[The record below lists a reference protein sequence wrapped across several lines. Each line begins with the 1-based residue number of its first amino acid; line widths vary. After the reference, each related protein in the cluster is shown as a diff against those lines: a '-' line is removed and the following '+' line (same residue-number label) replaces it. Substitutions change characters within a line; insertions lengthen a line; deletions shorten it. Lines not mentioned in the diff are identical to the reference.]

1 MGLLGV
7 SEGLDTHGLA
17 GGQQDDGG
25 VTRLDELGVGLGGL
39 TGTTVNLL
47 LDLGK
52 LASNV
57 SGVAIKD
64 GAVAVR
70 DLSGVVEDDDLG
82 GEVGHTGGGLVL
94 RVGGDISSLDVLDR
108 DVLDVEANV
117 VSRNSLGERL
127 VVHLHGLDLSG
138 QHVGGEGDDHA
149 GLDDTGLNTTHGDC
163 SNSSDFV
170 HILKGQSE
178 GLVGGPGGR
187 DDRVKSLKEG
197 HAASLALLPLHSP
210 SLVPAHVL
218 GGLDH
223 VVSVP
228 SGDGDEGNSDG
239 VVSNLLDEVLDL
251 LLDLL
256 KPGLAVGGLGGVHLV
271 ASNDELLDPEGVGE
285 EGVLPGLAVLGDTS
299 LELTGAGGDDE
310 NSAVSLRCSSDHVLD
325 EVTMSGSINDGDI
338 VLGSLEFPESDVNG
352 NTSLTLGL
360 QLVKDPG
367 VFEGSLT
374 RLGRLLLELLDGP
387 LVDTS
392 ALIDQVTGG
401 GRLARVDVADDD
413 NVDMS
418 LFLSHG
424 EFLKTT
430 TDSLVEVNQAIL
442 AW

>member
-47 LDLGK
+47 LDFSK

-64 GAVAVR
+64 GAVAVG
-70 DLSGVVEDDDLG
+70 DLSGVVKDDDLG
-82 GEVGHTGGGLVL
+82 GEVSHTGGGLVL
-94 RVGGDISSLDVLDR
+94 GVGGDVSSLDVLDG

-117 VSRNSLGERL
+117 VSGDSLGEGL

-138 QHVGGEGDDHA
+138 RHVGGEGDDHA
-149 GLDDTGLNTTHGDC
+149 GLDDSGLHTTHGDC
-163 SNSSDFV
+163 SNTSDFV
-170 HILKGQSE
+170 HILKGQPK
-178 GLVGGPGGR
+178 GLVGGPGGGN
-187 DDRVKSLKEG
+187 DRVKSLEES
-197 HAASLALLPLHSP
+197 HAAGLALLPLNVP
-210 SLVPAHVL
+210 SFVPGHVL
-218 GGLDH
+218 GSLDH

-239 VVSNLLDEVLDL
+239 VVADLLDEVLDL
-251 LLDLL
+251 LLDFLE
-256 KPGLAVGGLGGVHLV
+256 PGLAVGGLGRVHLV
-271 ASNDELLDPEGVGE
+271 ASNDELLDTKGVGE
-285 EGVLPGLAVLGDTS
+285 EGVLPGLAVLGDTG
-299 LELTGAGGDDE
+299 LELTSSGGNDE
-310 NSAVSLRCSSDHVLD
+310 NSTVSLRCPSDHVLD
-325 EVTMSGSINDGDI
+325 EITMSGSINDGDI
-338 VLGSLEFPESDVNG
+338 VLGGLELPESDIDG
-352 NTSLTLGL
+352 DTSLTLGL
-360 QLVKDPG
+360 QLVKNPG
-367 VFEGSLT
+367 VLEGSLA
-374 RLGRLLLELLDGP
+374 RLGGLLLELLDGP
-387 LVDTS
+387 LVNTS
-392 ALIDQVTGG
+392 ALVDQVTSGG
-401 GRLARVDVADDD
+401 GLARVDVADDD

-442 AW
+442 